1 MSDEHP
7 FEVPIVELGGG
18 RVPLFTPHIP
28 EGAAQRVADTLATRW
43 IGQGPQVDTF
53 EQRFAEHFC
62 GDHAPLA
69 VGSGTDA
76 LHLAYLLAGI
86 GPGDEVVTPVFT
98 CTATNIPLR
107 YLGATP
113 VFADIEPSSLNI
125 DVDHVRSLMNDRTRA
140 IVCVDYG
147 GLPCDLSGLREVAD
161 EFGVPLIEDAAQALG
176 ATFEGAPIG
185 SIADFTIFSFQ
196 AIKHITTGDGGLLSI
211 RDTSLVPDA
220 RSLRWFGINREKKQ
234 LGVWE
239 NDITLLGY
247 KYQMTDIGAAMGHAG
262 LDEFDRTLA
271 FRREL
276 FDRYVAGLRG
286 LPDVE
291 ILSLPDERREHAAWL
306 FTIAVDERR
315 SLQRKLFDRGIES
328 NQVHYRNDRYSIFGQ
343 RRSNLPA
350 MDAMEERYL
359 VLPLHT
365 RMTLSDVD
373 RVCATI
379 GEGW

>member
-1 MSDEHP
+1 MTDEQA

-28 EGAAQRVADTLATRW
+28 DGAAQRIADTLATRW

-53 EQRFAEHFC
+53 EHRFGQRFC

-76 LHLAYLLAGI
+76 LHLAYLLAGV

-113 VFADIEPSSLNI
+113 VFADIEPKSLNI
-125 DVDHVRSLMNDRTRA
+125 DVSHVRGLMNDRTRA

-147 GLPCDLSGLREVAD
+147 GLPCDLAGLREVAD
-161 EFGVPLIEDAAQALG
+161 EYDVPLIEDSAQALG
-176 ATFEGAPIG
+176 ASFDGVPIG

-211 RDTSLVPDA
+211 RDKSLLPDA

-234 LGVWE
+234 RGVWE

-247 KYQMTDIGAAMGHAG
+247 KYQMTDIAAAMGHAG

-276 FDRYVAGLRG
+276 FDRYVAGLRNVR
-286 LPDVE
+286 DVE

-306 FTIAVDERR
+306 FTIAVDDRR
-315 SLQRKLFDRGIES
+315 ALQQKLFDRGIES

-365 RMTLSDVD
+365 RMSLEDVD
-373 RVCATI
+373 RICATI

>member
-1 MSDEHP
+1 M
-7 FEVPIVELGGG
+7 
-18 RVPLFTPHIP
+18 PLFTPHIP
-28 EGAAQRVADTLATRW
+28 DGAAQRIADTLATRW

-53 EQRFAEHFC
+53 EHRFGQRFC

-76 LHLAYLLAGI
+76 LHLAYLLAGV

-98 CTATNIPLR
+98 CTAANIPLR

-113 VFADIEPSSLNI
+113 VFADIEPKSLNI
-125 DVDHVRSLMNDRTRA
+125 DVSHVRGLMNDRTRA

-147 GLPCDLSGLREVAD
+147 GLPCDLAGLREVAD
-161 EFGVPLIEDAAQALG
+161 EYDVPLIEDSAQALG
-176 ATFEGAPIG
+176 ASFDGAPIG

-211 RDTSLVPDA
+211 RDKSLLPDA
-220 RSLRWFGINREKKQ
+220 RSLRWFGINREKEQ
-234 LGVWE
+234 RGVWE

-247 KYQMTDIGAAMGHAG
+247 KYQMTDIAAAMGHAG

-276 FDRYVAGLRG
+276 FDRYVAGLRDVR
-286 LPDVE
+286 DVE

-306 FTIAVDERR
+306 FTIAVDDRR
-315 SLQRKLFDRGIES
+315 ALQQKLFDRGIES

-365 RMTLSDVD
+365 RMSREDVD
-373 RVCATI
+373 RICATI

>member
-1 MSDEHP
+1 MSDQP

-18 RVPLFTPHIP
+18 RIPLFTPHVP
-28 EGAAQRVADTLATRW
+28 EGAAQRVSETLATRW

-53 EQRFAEHFC
+53 EDRFAELFC

-76 LHLAYLLAGI
+76 LHLAYLLAGVRQ
-86 GPGDEVVTPVFT
+86 GDEVVTPVFT

-107 YLGATP
+107 YVGATP
-113 VFADIEPSSLNI
+113 VFADIEPASLNI
-125 DVDHVRSLMNDRTRA
+125 DVDHVRSLMSERTRA

-147 GLPCDLSGLREVAD
+147 GLPCDLAGLREVAD
-161 EFGVPLIEDAAQALG
+161 EYGVPLIEDSAQALG
-176 ATFEGAPIG
+176 ATYDGSPIG

-211 RDTSLVPDA
+211 RDRSLLPDA

-239 NDITLLGY
+239 NDISLLGY
-247 KYQMTDIGAAMGHAG
+247 KYQMTDIGAALGHAA

-271 FRREL
+271 LRRTL
-276 FDRYVAGLRG
+276 FERYVEGLEG
-286 LPDVE
+286 VPDVQ

-315 SLQRKLFDRGIES
+315 ALQQKLFSRGIES

-350 MDAMEERYL
+350 MDRMEERYL

-365 RMTLSDVD
+365 RMTIEDVD